1 MQPQGAIHPPYV
13 HHILSE
19 IRAQRFGIDYLI
31 ALQGHRASWAGDVRA
46 EVTGLQLPCKLRFGR
61 GKARRRPP
69 PEAEKISGFKRFST
83 ISPKFYSAASTGRAP
98 GPSL

>member
-31 ALQGHRASWAGDVRA
+31 ALQGHRASWAGETER
-46 EVTGLQLPCKLRFGR
+46 LL
-61 GKARRRPP
+61 
-69 PEAEKISGFKRFST
+69 
-83 ISPKFYSAASTGRAP
+83 
-98 GPSL
+98 